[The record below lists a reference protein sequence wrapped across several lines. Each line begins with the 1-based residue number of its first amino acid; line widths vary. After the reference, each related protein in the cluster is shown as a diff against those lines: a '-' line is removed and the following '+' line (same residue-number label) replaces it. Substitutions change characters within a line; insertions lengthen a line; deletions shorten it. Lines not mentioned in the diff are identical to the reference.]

1 MQELWLF
8 GQLNTLEVSDAQER
22 VDAQAAEV
30 AALLQKLAEL
40 EHTGAAT
47 QTVS

>member
-8 GQLNTLEVSDAQER
+8 GQLNTLEVSDVKEQ

-30 AALLQKLAEL
+30 AALLQMLTAET
-40 EHTGAAT
+40 EPAR
-47 QTVS
+47 